1 LPPTAARAARHGN
14 VRGWEPAPI
23 GGPTG
28 PGAKQPDLAD
38 AGTGGFRVCDGDE
51 QTFAGGPRREP
62 AWCLPPRLPAQIAQA
77 MAVVHKRSRPLAGA
91 DQIEP

>member
-1 LPPTAARAARHGN
+1 
-14 VRGWEPAPI
+14 VPI

-28 PGAKQPDLAD
+28 PGAKQLDLAD

-62 AWCLPPRLPAQIAQA
+62 AWFAAQIARA
-77 MAVVHKRSRPLAGA
+77 IARTG
-91 DQIEP
+91 